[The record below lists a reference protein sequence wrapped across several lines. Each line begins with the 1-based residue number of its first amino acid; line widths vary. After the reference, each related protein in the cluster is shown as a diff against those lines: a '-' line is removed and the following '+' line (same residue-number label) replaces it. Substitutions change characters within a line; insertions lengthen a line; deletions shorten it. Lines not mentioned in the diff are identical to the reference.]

1 MCENLTSN
9 ITCSPPQNTQSY
21 QMLVRFLIEGIG
33 IPIFGGIG
41 VVGQLQLDKGLEPTI

>member
-1 MCENLTSN
+1 
-9 ITCSPPQNTQSY
+9 
-21 QMLVRFLIEGIG
+21 MLVRFLIEGIG